1 MCTSENKVCRK
12 DLLVGEESLEV
23 LERKWARPE
32 GGGGVTIGIRAGPHD
47 FTGAWGRS
55 CTGMVQMA
63 GVGPEWSHSMA
74 HALALGTQTCQEA
87 MFLAWGCPTGMS
99 GIRADPRGFTGA
111 TGHSY
116 TRLPDR
122 DVSLLGGVSVTSWP
136 RVNRIL
142 IPTSCTFFS

>member
-1 MCTSENKVCRK
+1 
-12 DLLVGEESLEV
+12 
-23 LERKWARPE
+23 
-32 GGGGVTIGIRAGPHD
+32 
-47 FTGAWGRS
+47 
-55 CTGMVQMA
+55 
-63 GVGPEWSHSMA
+63 MA

-142 IPTSCTFFS
+142 IPTSCTVFFLARNLSQKNSEVKRPRSSSQIRMSEDKVCKKTCINYVSEVLRL